1 MKKLL
6 SVLICVLLG
15 VTSVFAYDAEAT
27 VYATLSLYTQPQ
39 GSGYVKTEKTALADF
54 SDYLLWSVES
64 SSVNNSAYNK
74 QSKSSPWLGG
84 SVSAT
89 ATVTLYGYTKRN
101 EGYDFEGWSSDG
113 ISPDEGKGTDKGN
126 NVYLYQYTKSHT
138 HQTSWV
144 LGIAGNASS
153 SETFTESLYALYKP
167 IISIDNEATWQRNK
181 KIIIT
186 KPATESAN
194 VNAKIYL
201 YNATGYDYTTSGS
214 SNITFTP
221 DKASPATSGKD
232 IVSLTIKAEAAAQ
245 SGEKATITFTSTN
258 NGGTATIE
266 VEVETESVIT
276 FNPPTIADVQYTT
289 TQSNVGGGT
298 QTLNSTKDPYTVICT
313 TQAQKFFT
321 LEANAG
327 TTNYRFYRWVITNPA
342 NDTRY
347 VYDNPYT
354 YGDEGE
360 LKHGDQVTAEFIHKD
375 YAQFLVI
382 NDNSDSVRFNNLQV
396 ACDYAATRKN
406 KNVIVYTSG
415 RMMPGTY
422 TIPANVTLLV
432 PGDNTNTIKNNGLD
446 DNDYIVSGNSFND
459 SDVNSKRQLI
469 RYLTLDD
476 NTTINVNGNICVYA
490 KLSKTQGSNGAPIT
504 YGQLNMGNNCQIT
517 LNGGARL
524 SAYGFITGNP
534 TTSSVVVEAGARM
547 YETFQIRDWRGGM
560 ATLGMLGN
568 KNKVFVLGQYYLQ
581 NVETKLRVKYGAEVY
596 LTTAVDMSLGAPIF
610 NEPFIVPDEDSYT
623 SGLFRIGQNA
633 YIDRY
638 YDSTADRVNYTVVGT
653 NSTPSTIKMGNIV
666 LNTGMAIADKI
677 NSAAFVLPINMNMDI
692 MLTNA
697 KISSLYDVA
706 LMAGATITI
715 DKNSELIVD
724 NNSSIYIYDKDQHGN
739 YFMFGSN
746 VPLVPVIFTTP
757 NGTTV
762 KRTVESL
769 SDATINVNG
778 RVTVNGGL
786 YTTASGANITSSE
799 GGGMVYFAKKVDNKN
814 TYQAKQSDNQIE
826 GYISIPVTNAQLY
839 NADGTYSAGS
849 AATQGDRY
857 IYYKDIDGGKWT
869 KPKAAITNPTL
880 PELLITMP
888 TVNSESDELVCTLTK
903 PDEVREYQLADFN
916 VSSNNSQFTIGTV
929 RLEGNKLYIPITY
942 TAKHEHGEYSA
953 TITVANTASAVVTLS
968 ESINIS
974 ATEDYTPIFT
984 TAESCNIASTIGV
997 PQPASFPITPAAD
1010 NVTTLLNDPKMQ
1022 WSKEIVYVSGDNS
1035 VFSFDFGTDANYLS
1049 QAKVTFTP
1057 KTNVASTAKLRL
1069 TATCSYVAAGQ
1080 EPLTL
1085 TKEIPLNGTSS
1096 LNPNNLAFV
1105 DPMPTTFVGMT
1116 DIPLFAN
1123 MGNHANAPT
1132 QITITPNNIISYSG
1146 DGSIEQPYVINALA
1160 AGEVT
1165 ITATQVETPSCEGAN
1180 ISTTIQVLPAVQW
1193 NWDILY
1199 YGATHTN
1206 PITTS
1211 AADWTLEVAPD
1222 NDELCNEYVQLH
1234 LVDGQYQATI
1244 LNSPTLADGTAK
1256 FIYTVNGETLEFTST
1271 LSGLRHISACVDN
1284 QSRFEAMYLTADNTT
1299 FNAGTFTFSSTTT
1312 TDSKVTLQFVGMPK
1326 TISFIPN
1333 GVNKWNVEESANT
1346 QDWTPVAT
1354 WTNYAN
1360 NQQVVLNLL
1369 PTTRY
1374 VRISYGAGSDSQG
1387 TLQNICIQKLD
1398 VTTANSKIYLPIPGN
1413 QTIVF
1418 THTGDAISTQPGE
1431 LTINSSTTQVFG
1443 GYSQTSVNISAT
1455 SAGTYTFTATQGTA
1469 NEVVTVVAYDFPQG
1483 LPIKTTE
1490 WTEDAKDKYYFY
1502 TTETQFAAWNE
1513 NNQRIILQNPAADEA
1528 RSITFAFE
1536 GAPSIISFE
1545 YSQNIVS
1552 SEWTLKESVNGI
1564 DWVTATG
1571 NRTVSGTSF
1580 LQELQYT
1587 TRYVRLQHKG
1597 SWEETYISNLIIE
1610 GYPKVL
1616 INPEELV
1623 INEGTKTGTF
1633 TITAINLQN
1642 ITLELNSADFTL
1654 SDNDLTSGEYPLA
1667 LGVNKVGDI
1676 TITVTWV
1683 GSSIVN
1689 EGLVTLKNKDGGA
1702 VLGYVKLLGAKSS
1715 ITLEDADKTGIWT
1728 GVPDGKHADSPIQ
1741 QTYTLQGSHF
1751 AEYDYQPVDVTNA
1764 FMQTQTGEALFDYL
1778 FIYGET
1784 TTTDASTTIKTPT
1797 AEQGSNAK
1805 TPYYIYKK
1813 GANGVSYE
1821 FVEAVENANS
1831 STKTQLNFED
1841 AATTTDDKGVTYY
1854 SIRPLPSKEQ
1864 LSIYMTGFCP
1874 YATTG
1879 CTKYDE
1885 GVWYIQGN
1893 AGQHV
1898 HLYLEDCHIYS
1909 RNKTELGHPFQGREG
1924 SFFTEGYVRGS
1935 GAVFVFESQSLIEDD
1950 IENATPFE
1958 VTVHTR
1964 GNNMLKSNYGSF
1976 FGLMGMRAFQV
1987 SSPIQVHLKTDKY
2000 EPASK
2005 VTLNFDDVW
2014 QKANTGNAMVD
2025 YERTNGFLSLQK
2037 QVNNAPSIDLGN
2049 KYTTVNF
2056 RGGRVEL
2063 QNAQIVSPNYKTTL
2077 AISHRSGEMGGVGLG
2092 IKLAYGIGTDA
2103 VEGTVNFY
2111 DGTTTVLPMY
2121 VNEAYRA
2128 YYLMDTKTELD
2139 GEGNEVTTELTT
2151 TSCLRCPDKTY
2162 VYGGSHGMLRACN
2175 SVTSKGG
2182 APTDGPAGKPLGKY
2196 EYNLVLDGETPDVI
2210 QTNGLATINNYPNS
2224 QLATYHQN
2232 APGYENQRYGMESVA
2247 PDKDNKLY
2255 FWVPADYGY
2264 DVKPEE
2270 DKLLTTWKACMTEIA
2285 ATYLGKSA
2293 AIGGDV
2299 AILSDEEV
2307 KYLLYCKLD
2316 KGISDVITAT
2326 GTVEA
2331 EVWEDD
2337 NEDGIVDDGEVKVK
2351 EIEGYTYAAPVK
2363 DPSSQLDETYFTIN
2377 PSYVGQEYE
2386 NQVTNE
2392 GGYSIT
2398 DRVYYITTALADT
2411 WMNFTMPFDV
2421 ENIYIVE
2428 TFSESVLED
2437 LYITSNY
2444 DTEKVLEF
2452 QAKQNADFAAFFAMA
2467 MALGSDKAFEKIF
2480 EDYKDWAYYKDSQ
2493 EQEINGNNQIL
2504 YTGVREDYDLRG
2516 WYPLEHFDGTNFMTA
2531 QYYLYKNMGDWTL
2544 NNAPAPEDQNV
2555 FTTQWQVVPKT
2566 QKVLMEKGE
2575 VYSMMFPYCT
2585 GCDDRGWDYWSGK
2598 FLIFES
2604 TKAGVSTPHEIAG
2617 KSALEN
2623 EFTKKPSAGNT
2634 AYLTGN
2640 HTFAHASTESSDV
2653 YTYVSELANE
2663 RYEVNQKQSSDIG
2676 GGAVDAYPNITPTTS
2691 FMVANI
2697 TPHNNMPAVR
2707 ITRDGK
2713 ITYGG
2718 GANPDD
2724 NPDDGTLTG
2733 GHMPTIG
2740 AGNALFITSV
2750 SGGINISV
2758 AQPQYVRVISTTGST
2773 IFNGYITTST
2783 NVQLPVDGVY
2793 VIAGETEVHKIFY

>member
-1 MKKLL
+1 MFNRFFNFLL
-6 SVLICVLLG
+6 CNHLKGLTLILFVAYFSPISAAPTG
-15 VTSVFAYDAEAT
+15 YAHTSAKAT
-27 VYATLSLYTQPQ
+27 VSPT
-39 GSGYVKTEKTALADF
+39 GSGLVYVSYGETKDANART
-54 SDYLLWSVES
+54 YNES
-64 SSVNNSAYNK
+64 SSDSYQTDRQKWYSEPTFTYYFYAKPNS
-74 QSKSSPWLGG
+74 
-84 SVSAT
+84 
-89 ATVTLYGYTKRN
+89 
-101 EGYDFEGWSSDG
+101 GYDFEKWVAENNTTKANVVDFSEG
-113 ISPDEGKGTDKGN
+113 IKCTKDDLDKE
-126 NVYLYQYTKSHT
+126 KSI
-138 HQTSWV
+138 SR
-144 LGIAGNASS
+144 IAI
-153 SETFTESLYALYKP
+153 FKP
-167 IISIDNEATWQRNK
+167 IISIDNESTWQNEK
-181 KIIIT
+181 TITIT
-186 KPATESAN
+186 KRATESAS
-194 VNAKIYL
+194 VTSTIYL
-201 YNATGYDYTTSGS
+201 YNATGYTISNSTGS
-214 SNITFTP
+214 QNITFTP
-221 DKASPATSGKD
+221 DKTTPLTSGADQVK
-232 IVSLTIKAEAAAQ
+232 ITITAAAAAQ
-245 SGEKATITFTSTN
+245 SGETATITFTSTN
-258 NGGTATIE
+258 NGGTATIN
-266 VEVETESVIT
+266 VEVETEAIIT
-276 FNPPTIADVQYTT
+276 FNPPKVVGAQYTT
-289 TQSNVGGGT
+289 TQTNAAGNVHTLTSTSDSYPVTCYT
-298 QTLNSTKDPYTVICT
+298 QDE
-313 TQAQKFFT
+313 KFFT
-321 LEANAG
+321 LHATAPTG
-327 TTNYRFYRWVITNPA
+327 YRFYRWVITNGSNAP
-342 NDTRY
+342 RY
-347 VYDNPYT
+347 VYDNPYS

-360 LKHGDQVTAEFIHKD
+360 LKHGDEVTVEYISSD

-382 NDNSDSVRFNNLQV
+382 NNNSENVLFNNLQV
-396 ACDYAATRKN
+396 ACDYATTVNN

-415 RMMPGTY
+415 RMMPGEY
-422 TIPANVTLLV
+422 TIPAGVTLLV
-432 PGDNTNTIKNNGLD
+432 PGDGGNNYTIRNDGL
-446 DNDYIVSGNSFND
+446 VE
-459 SDVNSKRQLI
+459 SDF
-469 RYLTLDD
+469 LTFSSEADFLAARKQDKCLSLDD
-476 NTTINVNGNICVYA
+476 NTTINVNGNICVFA
-490 KLSKTQGSNGAPIT
+490 KLSGSMGSNAAPVI
-504 YGQLNMGNNCQIT
+504 YGRLDMRDNCHII

-524 SAYGFITGNP
+524 SAFGFITGNP
-534 TTSSVVVEAGARM
+534 TTSSIIAKAGSVVYEA
-547 YETFQIRDWRGGM
+547 FQLRDWRGGM
-560 ATLGMLGN
+560 ATLSMLN
-568 KNKVFVLGQYYLQ
+568 NSQDVLPIGQYYIQ
-581 NVETKLRVKYGAEVY
+581 NIETKLQLQYGARENITM
-596 LTTAVDMSLGAPIF
+596 LADMSMGKVLANQPLIAYDEYSSPTGTMFRLGKGCSL
-610 NEPFIVPDEDSYT
+610 EK
-623 SGLFRIGQNA
+623 
-633 YIDRY
+633 Y
-638 YDSTADRVNYTVVGT
+638 YDPLLDRLHMDIVGVDKGATASIENIEFTTSFGVG
-653 NSTPSTIKMGNIV
+653 I
-666 LNTGMAIADKI
+666 NTSDY
-677 NSAAFVLPINMNMDI
+677 VLPFNMNMDI
-692 MLTNA
+692 AINNA
-697 KISSLYDVA
+697 VVSTKYDVA
-706 LMAGATITI
+706 LLAGAT
-715 DKNSELIVD
+715 L
-724 NNSSIYIYDKDQHGN
+724 YIASDASVIIKTNAFVYDKDQHGD
-739 YFMFGSN
+739 YFGASN
-746 VPLVPVIFTTP
+746 SPLLPVYFSPTK
-757 NGTTV
+757 V
-762 KRTVESL
+762 KTRTAGEL
-769 SDATINVNG
+769 TDTKIDVNG
-778 RVTVNGGL
+778 LITIEGGF
-786 YTTASGANITSSE
+786 YTTSSGADITSSE
-799 GGGMVYFAKKVDNKN
+799 GGGQVYFVKKGTKPN
-814 TYQAKQSDNQIE
+814 TYQVKQKYNDNSIE
-826 GYISIPVTNAQLY
+826 GYITIPVTNAQLH
-839 NADGTYSAGS
+839 NADGSYSAGND
-849 AATQGDRY
+849 AADGDRY
-857 IYYKDIDGGKWT
+857 IYYTDVDGGKWT
-869 KPKAAITNPTL
+869 KPRAAITNPTL

-1049 QAKVTFTP
+1049 QAAVTFTP
-1057 KTNVASTAKLRL
+1057 KTANSSTATLRL
-1069 TATCSYVAAGQ
+1069 IATCSYVPAGQ
-1080 EPLTL
+1080 EPLTV

-1146 DGSIEQPYVINALA
+1146 NGSIEQPYVINALA

-1165 ITATQVETPSCEGAN
+1165 ITATQLETPSCEGAN

-1211 AADWTLEVAPD
+1211 AADWTLELAPD
-1222 NDELCNEYVQLH
+1222 NAELCNEYVQLSK
-1234 LVDGQYQATI
+1234 VDGQYQATI

-1271 LSGLRHISACVDN
+1271 LSGLRHISACVDK

-1312 TDSKVTLQFVGMPK
+1312 TDSKVTLQFVGIPK
-1326 TISFIPN
+1326 TMSFTPN
-1333 GVNKWNVEESANT
+1333 GTNKWNIEESANT
-1346 QDWTPVAT
+1346 QDWNRVVAWTEYADNQPV
-1354 WTNYAN
+1354 
-1360 NQQVVLNLL
+1360 VVNLL

-1387 TLQNICIQKLD
+1387 TLQNICLEKLD
-1398 VTTANSKIYLPIPGN
+1398 LTTTASKIYLPIPGEK
-1413 QTIVF
+1413 TVVF
-1418 THTGDAISTQPGE
+1418 THTESSIDLQLDGLTQKTVSTA
-1431 LTINSSTTQVFG
+1431 TFD
-1443 GYSQTSVNISAT
+1443 GYSQTTVTISAT
-1455 SAGTYTFTATQGTA
+1455 AEANYTLTATQGTTT
-1469 NEVVTVVAYDFPQG
+1469 ETVTVVAYNFPQG

-1490 WTEDAKDKYYFY
+1490 WTDAAKEKYHFY

-1552 SEWTLKESVNGI
+1552 SEWTLEESVNGI
-1564 DWVTATG
+1564 DDWKPATG
-1571 NRTVSGTSF
+1571 VRTVNGNTF

-1813 GANGVSYE
+1813 GTDGVSYT

-1831 STKTQLNFED
+1831 ANKTQLNFDD
-1841 AATTTDDKGVTYY
+1841 AATTTDDKGFTYY
-1854 SIRPLPSKEQ
+1854 SIRPLPGKEQ

-1879 CTKYDE
+1879 YTKYDE

-2037 QVNNAPSIDLGN
+2037 QVNNAPSIDMGN

-2103 VEGTVNFY
+2103 VGGTVNFY

-2182 APTDGPAGKPLGKY
+2182 APTDGVTGNPLGKY

-2210 QTNGLATINNYPNS
+2210 KSNGLATINNFP
-2224 QLATYHQN
+2224 QTALASYYQT
-2232 APGYENQRYGMESVA
+2232 APGYENQTYGMNSVA

-2255 FWVPADYGY
+2255 FWIPADKGY
-2264 DVKPEE
+2264 DVTPEE
-2270 DKLLTTWKACMTEIA
+2270 DKQLSTWRACMTHMS
-2285 ATYLGKSA
+2285 ATYLGKTA
-2293 AIGGDV
+2293 AIGGN
-2299 AILSDEEV
+2299 ITIQPDEEV

-2316 KGISDVITAT
+2316 QNISDVITET
-2326 GTVEA
+2326 GQVEA
-2331 EVWEDD
+2331 EVWEDS
-2337 NEDGIVDDGEVKVK
+2337 NEDGVVDDGELVIKTV
-2351 EIEGYTYAAPVK
+2351 EGITYSAPVK
-2363 DPSSQLDETYFTIN
+2363 DPTSGQLDETYFSIR
-2377 PSYVGQEYE
+2377 PSLVGEEYE
-2386 NQVTNE
+2386 NEVENTDD
-2392 GGYSIT
+2392 YSIV
-2398 DRVYYITTALADT
+2398 DRVYYITTAMADT
-2411 WMNFTMPFDV
+2411 WMNFAMPFDV
-2421 ENIYIVE
+2421 ENIYVVE
-2428 TFSESVLED
+2428 TFAESELETLFAKTYNMEEVLA
-2437 LYITSNY
+2437 
-2444 DTEKVLEF
+2444 F
-2452 QAKQNADFAAFFAMA
+2452 QAKHNADFAAFFAMA
-2467 MALGSDKAFEKIF
+2467 MALGSDKDFHAIYN
-2480 EDYKDWAYYKDSQ
+2480 DYIDWAYYKDSQ
-2493 EQEINGNNQIL
+2493 EQEVNGSNKTL
-2504 YTGVREDYDLRG
+2504 YTGAREDYNLRG
-2516 WYPLEHFDGTNFMTA
+2516 WYPLEHFDGTNYMTA
-2531 QYYLYKNMGDWTL
+2531 QYYLYKNTADWTL
-2544 NNAPAPEDQNV
+2544 EHAPSTDNQNV
-2555 FTTQWQVVPKT
+2555 FTTHWEIVPK
-2566 QKVLMEKGE
+2566 KAVGKALLEKGE
-2575 VYSMMFPYCT
+2575 VYSMIFPYCM
-2585 GCDDRGWDYWSGK
+2585 GCVEREWDYWSGK
-2598 FLIFES
+2598 YIIFES
-2604 TKAGVSTPHEIAG
+2604 TKGSVTNPHVISG

-2623 EFTKKPSAGNT
+2623 EFTKQPVLQNT

-2640 HTFAHASTESSDV
+2640 KTFAHASSESSDI
-2653 YTYVSELANE
+2653 YTYLPEIFNE
-2663 RYEVNQKQSSDIG
+2663 SYLLNQQQSSDIQG
-2676 GGAVDAYPNITPTTS
+2676 GGVEAYPLIYPTTS
-2691 FMVANI
+2691 FLVTNI
-2697 TPHNNMPAVR
+2697 PKPQGMPAHS
-2707 ITRDGK
+2707 ITRDGNVK
-2713 ITYGG
+2713 YSS
-2718 GANPDD
+2718 NND
-2724 NPDDGTLTG
+2724 NPEDDTITG
-2733 GHMPTIG
+2733 GHVPTIN
-2740 AGNALFITSV
+2740 GNNELYITAID
-2750 SGGINISV
+2750 GGINIAVV
-2758 AQPQYVRVISTTGST
+2758 APQYVRVLTATGAI
-2773 IFNGYITTST
+2773 IFNGYITTAADV
-2783 NVQLPVDGVY
+2783 NLPTQGIY
-2793 VIAGETEVHKIFY
+2793 VISGENESQKIFY

>member
-1 MKKLL
+1 MKNMFNRFFNFLL
-6 SVLICVLLG
+6 CNHLKGLTLILFVAYFSPISAAPTG
-15 VTSVFAYDAEAT
+15 YAHTSANAT
-27 VYATLSLYTQPQ
+27 VSPT
-39 GSGYVKTEKTALADF
+39 GSGLVYVSYGETKDANARTYE
-54 SDYLLWSVES
+54 ES
-64 SSVNNSAYNK
+64 SSDYYQTESKQWYSEPTYTYYFYAKPNS
-74 QSKSSPWLGG
+74 
-84 SVSAT
+84 
-89 ATVTLYGYTKRN
+89 
-101 EGYDFEGWSSDG
+101 GYDFEKWVAENNTTKANVVDFSEVIKCTKDDLNKEKS
-113 ISPDEGKGTDKGN
+113 ISR
-126 NVYLYQYTKSHT
+126 
-138 HQTSWV
+138 
-144 LGIAGNASS
+144 IAI
-153 SETFTESLYALYKP
+153 FKP

-186 KPATESAN
+186 KPTAESAN
-194 VNAKIYL
+194 VTAKIYL
-201 YNATGYDYTTSGS
+201 YNATGYNYTFAGS

-232 IVSLTIKAEAAAQ
+232 IVTLTILADYEAQ

-276 FNPPTIADVQYTT
+276 FNPPTIADVEYTT

-298 QTLNSTKDPYTVICT
+298 QTLKSTSDSYQVTCI

-327 TTNYRFYRWVITNPA
+327 TTDYRFYRWVITNPA

-375 YAQFLVI
+375 YAQFLVV
-382 NDNSDSVRFNNLQV
+382 NNSSENIFFNNLQE
-396 ACDYAATRKN
+396 ACNYAATVNN

-446 DNDYIVSGNSFND
+446 ENDYIVSGNSFND
-459 SDVNSKRQLI
+459 TEANSKRQLI

-490 KLSKTQGSNGAPIT
+490 KLSKTQGSNGAPLT
-504 YGQLNMGNNCQIT
+504 YGQLNMGDNCQII
-517 LNGGARL
+517 LNAGARL

-560 ATLGMLGN
+560 ATLSMLSDTY
-568 KNKVFVLGQYYLQ
+568 KVFVLGQYYLQ

-596 LTTAVDMSLGAPIF
+596 LSTAVDMSLGAPIF
-610 NEPFIVPDEDSYT
+610 NEPFIVPDENNYT

-666 LNTGMAIADKI
+666 LNTGMVIADKI
-677 NSAAFVLPINMNMDI
+677 NSDAFVLPINMNMDI

-724 NNSSIYIYDKDQHGN
+724 NNSNIYIYDKDQHGD

-762 KRTVESL
+762 KRTAESL

-786 YTTASGANITSSE
+786 YTTTSGANITSSE

-814 TYQAKQSDNQIE
+814 TYQAKQSDNQID

-888 TVNSESDELVCTLTK
+888 TVNSVLDELECTLTK
-903 PDEVREYQLADFN
+903 PDDVRDYQLGDFN
-916 VSSNNSQFTIGTV
+916 ISSNNSQFTIGTV

-997 PQPASFPITPAAD
+997 PQPALFPITPAAD

-1049 QAKVTFTP
+1049 QAAVTFTP
-1057 KTNVASTAKLRL
+1057 KTTNSSTATLRL
-1069 TATCSYVAAGQ
+1069 IATCSYVPEGQ
-1080 EPLTL
+1080 EPLTV

-1146 DGSIEQPYVINALA
+1146 NGSIEQPYVINALA

-1165 ITATQVETPSCEGAN
+1165 ITATQVETPSCDGAN

-1211 AADWTLEVAPD
+1211 AADWTLELAPD
-1222 NDELCNEYVQLH
+1222 NDELCNEYVQLNM
-1234 LVDGQYQATI
+1234 VDGQYQATI

-1387 TLQNICIQKLD
+1387 TLQNICLEKLD
-1398 VTTANSKIYLPIPGN
+1398 LTTTASKIYLPIPGEK
-1413 QTIVF
+1413 TVVF
-1418 THTGDAISTQPGE
+1418 THTESSIDLQLDGLTQKTVSTAT
-1431 LTINSSTTQVFG
+1431 LD
-1443 GYSQTSVNISAT
+1443 GYSQTTVTFSAT
-1455 SAGTYTFTATQGTA
+1455 AEANYTLTATQGTTT
-1469 NEVVTVVAYDFPQG
+1469 ETVTVVAYDFPQG
-1483 LPIKTTE
+1483 LPIKTAE
-1490 WTEDAKDKYYFY
+1490 WTDAAKEKYHFY

-1552 SEWTLKESVNGI
+1552 SEWTLKERVNGI
-1564 DWVTATG
+1564 DDWKPATG
-1571 NRTVSGTSF
+1571 VRTVNENTF

-1587 TRYVRLQHKG
+1587 TRYVHLQHKG

-1633 TITAINLQN
+1633 TITAINLQD

-1715 ITLEDADKTGIWT
+1715 ITLQDANKTGIWT

-1813 GANGVSYE
+1813 GTDGVSYT

-1831 STKTQLNFED
+1831 ANKTQLNFDD
-1841 AATTTDDKGVTYY
+1841 AATTTDDKGFTYY
-1854 SIRPLPSKEQ
+1854 SIRPLPGKEQ

-1879 CTKYDE
+1879 YTKYDE

-1935 GAVFVFESQSLIEDD
+1935 GAVFVFESQSLITDD

-2103 VEGTVNFY
+2103 VGGTVNFY

-2182 APTDGPAGKPLGKY
+2182 APTDSLTGNPLGKY
-2196 EYNLVLDGETPDVI
+2196 EYKLVLDGATPDVLNS
-2210 QTNGLATINNYPNS
+2210 NGLATINNFPQS
-2224 QLATYHQN
+2224 TLASYYLT
-2232 APGYENQRYGMESVA
+2232 APGYENQTYGMNSVA

-2255 FWVPADYGY
+2255 FWIPADKGY
-2264 DVKPEE
+2264 DVTPEE
-2270 DKLLTTWKACMTEIA
+2270 DKQLSTWRACMTHIS
-2285 ATYLGKSA
+2285 ATYLGKTA
-2293 AIGGDV
+2293 AIGGN
-2299 AILSDEEV
+2299 ITIQPDEEV

-2316 KGISDVITAT
+2316 QDISDVITET

-2331 EVWEDD
+2331 EVWEDR
-2337 NEDGIVDDGEVKVK
+2337 NEDGIVDEGELVIKPV
-2351 EIEGYTYAAPVK
+2351 EGIVYSAPVK
-2363 DPSSQLDETYFTIN
+2363 DPSGQMGETYFNIRPTL
-2377 PSYVGQEYE
+2377 VGEECENEVENTDEYS
-2386 NQVTNE
+2386 VV
-2392 GGYSIT
+2392 
-2398 DRVYYITTALADT
+2398 DRVYYITTAMADT

-2421 ENIYIVE
+2421 ENIYVVE
-2428 TFSESVLED
+2428 TFAESELET
-2437 LYITSNY
+2437 LFRTNY
-2444 DTEKVLEF
+2444 DTEEVLEF
-2452 QAKQNADFAAFFAMA
+2452 QAKHNADFAAFFAMA
-2467 MALGSDKAFEKIF
+2467 MALGSDKDFHAIYN
-2480 EDYKDWAYYKDSQ
+2480 DYIDWAYYKDSQ
-2493 EQEINGNNQIL
+2493 EQEVNGSNKTL
-2504 YTGVREDYDLRG
+2504 YTGAREDYNLRG
-2516 WYPLEHFDGTNFMTA
+2516 WYPLEHFDGTNYMTA
-2531 QYYLYKNMGDWTL
+2531 QYYLYKNTADWSL
-2544 NNAPAPEDQNV
+2544 QAAPSDMDQNV
-2555 FTTQWQVVPKT
+2555 FTTHWEIVPK
-2566 QKVLMEKGE
+2566 KAVGKALLEKGE
-2575 VYSMMFPYCT
+2575 VYSMIFPYCM
-2585 GCDDRGWDYWSGK
+2585 GCNDRDWDYWSGK
-2598 FLIFES
+2598 YIIFES
-2604 TKAGVSTPHEIAG
+2604 TKGSVTNPHVISG

-2623 EFTKKPSAGNT
+2623 EFTKQPVLQNT

-2640 HTFAHASTESSDV
+2640 KTFAHASSESSDI
-2653 YTYVSELANE
+2653 YTYLPEIFNE
-2663 RYEVNQKQSSDIG
+2663 SYLLNQKQSSDIQG
-2676 GGAVDAYPNITPTTS
+2676 GGVEAYPLIYPTTS
-2691 FMVANI
+2691 FLVTNL
-2697 TPHNNMPAVR
+2697 PKPQGMPAHS
-2707 ITRDGK
+2707 ITRDGNVK
-2713 ITYGG
+2713 YSS
-2718 GANPDD
+2718 NND
-2724 NPDDGTLTG
+2724 NPEDDTITG
-2733 GHMPTIG
+2733 GHVPTIN
-2740 AGNALFITSV
+2740 GNNELYITAID
-2750 SGGINISV
+2750 GGINIAVV
-2758 AQPQYVRVISTTGST
+2758 APQYVRVLTATGAI
-2773 IFNGYITTST
+2773 IFNGYITTAADV
-2783 NVQLPVDGVY
+2783 NLPTQGIY
-2793 VIAGETEVHKIFY
+2793 VISGENESQKIFY

>member
-39 GSGYVKTEKTALADF
+39 GSGYVKTEKTALTDF

-64 SSVNNSAYNK
+64 SSVNNSAYDK
-74 QSKSSPWLGG
+74 QSKSSSSLSG

-113 ISPDEGKGTDKGN
+113 ISPDKGKGTDKGN

-138 HQTSWV
+138 HKTSWA
-144 LGIAGNASS
+144 LWIPGESS
-153 SETFTESLYALYKP
+153 SSATFTESLYALYKP

-186 KPATESAN
+186 KPTAESAN
-194 VNAKIYL
+194 VTAKIYL
-201 YNATGYDYTTSGS
+201 YNATDYNYTFDGS

-232 IVSLTIKAEAAAQ
+232 IVTLTIKAEAAAQ

-266 VEVETESVIT
+266 VEVETETVIT

-289 TQSNVGGGT
+289 TQSNVGGGI
-298 QTLNSTKDPYTVICT
+298 QTLNSTSAPYSVTCI

-327 TTNYRFYRWVITNPA
+327 TTDYRFYRWVITNPA

-375 YAQFLVI
+375 YAQFLVV
-382 NDNSDSVRFNNLQV
+382 NNSSENIFFNNLQE
-396 ACDYAATRKN
+396 ACNYAATVNN

-446 DNDYIVSGNSFND
+446 ENDYIVSGNSFND
-459 SDVNSKRQLI
+459 TEANSKRQLI

-490 KLSKTQGSNGAPIT
+490 KLSKTQGSNGAPLT
-504 YGQLNMGNNCQIT
+504 YGQLNMGDNCQII
-517 LNGGARL
+517 LNAGARL

-560 ATLGMLGN
+560 ATLSMLSN
-568 KNKVFVLGQYYLQ
+568 TYKVFVLGQYYLQ

-596 LTTAVDMSLGAPIF
+596 LSTAVDMSLGAPIF
-610 NEPFIVPDEDSYT
+610 NEPFIVPDENNYT

-666 LNTGMAIADKI
+666 LNTGMVIADKI
-677 NSAAFVLPINMNMDI
+677 NSDAFVLPINMNMDI

-724 NNSSIYIYDKDQHGN
+724 NNSNIYIYDKDQHGD

-762 KRTVESL
+762 KRTAESL

-786 YTTASGANITSSE
+786 YTTTSGANITSSE

-814 TYQAKQSDNQIE
+814 TYQAKQSDNQID

-849 AATQGDRY
+849 AARQGDRY

-888 TVNSESDELVCTLTK
+888 TVNSVLDELECTLTK
-903 PDEVREYQLADFN
+903 PDDVRDYQLGDFN
-916 VSSNNSQFTIGTV
+916 ISSNNSQFTIGTV

-953 TITVANTASAVVTLS
+953 TITVSNTASAVVTLS

-997 PQPASFPITPAAD
+997 PQPALFPITPAAD

-1049 QAKVTFTP
+1049 QAAVTFTP
-1057 KTNVASTAKLRL
+1057 KTTNSSTATLRL
-1069 TATCSYVAAGQ
+1069 IATCSYVPAGQ
-1080 EPLTL
+1080 EPLTV

-1096 LNPNNLAFV
+1096 LNQNNLAFV

-1146 DGSIEQPYVINALA
+1146 NGSIEQPYVINALA

-1165 ITATQVETPSCEGAN
+1165 ITATQVETPSCDGAN

-1211 AADWTLEVAPD
+1211 AADWTLELAPD
-1222 NDELCNEYVQLH
+1222 NDELCNEYVQLNM
-1234 LVDGQYQATI
+1234 VDGQYQATI

-1387 TLQNICIQKLD
+1387 TLQNICLEKLD
-1398 VTTANSKIYLPIPGN
+1398 LTTTASKIYLPIPGEK
-1413 QTIVF
+1413 TVVF
-1418 THTGDAISTQPGE
+1418 THTESSIDLQLDGLTQKTVSTAT
-1431 LTINSSTTQVFG
+1431 LD
-1443 GYSQTSVNISAT
+1443 GYSQTTVTFSAT
-1455 SAGTYTFTATQGTA
+1455 AEANYTLTATQGTTT
-1469 NEVVTVVAYDFPQG
+1469 ETVTVVAYDFPQG
-1483 LPIKTTE
+1483 LPIKTAE
-1490 WTEDAKDKYYFY
+1490 WTDAAKEKYHFY

-1552 SEWTLKESVNGI
+1552 SEWTLEESVNGI
-1564 DWVTATG
+1564 DDWKPATG
-1571 NRTVSGTSF
+1571 VRTVNGNTF
-1580 LQELQYT
+1580 LQKLQYT
-1587 TRYVRLQHKG
+1587 TRYVCLQHKG

-1633 TITAINLQN
+1633 TITAINLQD

-1715 ITLEDADKTGIWT
+1715 ITLQDADKTGIWT

-1813 GANGVSYE
+1813 GTDGVSYT

-1831 STKTQLNFED
+1831 ANKTQLNFDD
-1841 AATTTDDKGVTYY
+1841 AATTTDDKGFTYY
-1854 SIRPLPSKEQ
+1854 SIRPLPGKEQ

-1879 CTKYDE
+1879 YTKYDE

-1935 GAVFVFESQSLIEDD
+1935 GAVFVFESQSLITDD

-2103 VEGTVNFY
+2103 VGGTVKFY

-2182 APTDGPAGKPLGKY
+2182 APTDGLTGNPLGKY
-2196 EYNLVLDGETPDVI
+2196 EYKLVLDGATPDVLNS
-2210 QTNGLATINNYPNS
+2210 NGLATINNFPQS
-2224 QLATYHQN
+2224 TLASYYLT
-2232 APGYENQRYGMESVA
+2232 APGYENQTYGMNSVA

-2255 FWVPADYGY
+2255 FWIPADKGY
-2264 DVKPEE
+2264 DVTPEE
-2270 DKLLTTWKACMTEIA
+2270 DKQLSTWRACMTHIS
-2285 ATYLGKSA
+2285 ATYLGKTA
-2293 AIGGDV
+2293 AIGGN
-2299 AILSDEEV
+2299 ITIQPDEEV

-2316 KGISDVITAT
+2316 QDISDVITET

-2331 EVWEDD
+2331 EVWEDR
-2337 NEDGIVDDGEVKVK
+2337 NEDGIVDEGELVIKPV
-2351 EIEGYTYAAPVK
+2351 EGIVYSAPVK
-2363 DPSSQLDETYFTIN
+2363 DPSGQMGETYFNIRPTL
-2377 PSYVGQEYE
+2377 VGEECENEVENTDEYS
-2386 NQVTNE
+2386 VV
-2392 GGYSIT
+2392 
-2398 DRVYYITTALADT
+2398 DRVYYITTAMADT

-2421 ENIYIVE
+2421 ENIYVVE
-2428 TFSESVLED
+2428 TFAESELET
-2437 LYITSNY
+2437 LFGTNY
-2444 DTEKVLEF
+2444 DTEEVLEF
-2452 QAKQNADFAAFFAMA
+2452 QAKHNADFAAFFAMA
-2467 MALGSDKAFEKIF
+2467 MALGSDKDFHAIYN
-2480 EDYKDWAYYKDSQ
+2480 DYIDWAYYKDSQ
-2493 EQEINGNNQIL
+2493 EQEVNGSNKTL
-2504 YTGVREDYDLRG
+2504 YTGAREDYNLRG
-2516 WYPLEHFDGTNFMTA
+2516 WYPLEHFDGTNYMTA
-2531 QYYLYKNMGDWTL
+2531 QYYLYKNTADWSL
-2544 NNAPAPEDQNV
+2544 QAAPSDMDQNV
-2555 FTTQWQVVPKT
+2555 FTTHWEIVPK
-2566 QKVLMEKGE
+2566 KAVGKALLEKGE
-2575 VYSMMFPYCT
+2575 VYSMIFPYCM
-2585 GCDDRGWDYWSGK
+2585 GCNDRDWDYWSGK
-2598 FLIFES
+2598 YIIFES
-2604 TKAGVSTPHEIAG
+2604 TKGSVTNPHVISG

-2623 EFTKKPSAGNT
+2623 EFTKQPVLQKT

-2640 HTFAHASTESSDV
+2640 KTFAHASSESSDI
-2653 YTYVSELANE
+2653 YTYLPEIFNE
-2663 RYEVNQKQSSDIG
+2663 SYLLNQKQSSDIQG
-2676 GGAVDAYPNITPTTS
+2676 GGVEAYPLIYPTTS
-2691 FMVANI
+2691 FLVTNL
-2697 TPHNNMPAVR
+2697 PKPQGMPAHS
-2707 ITRDGK
+2707 ITRDGNVK
-2713 ITYGG
+2713 YSS
-2718 GANPDD
+2718 NND
-2724 NPDDGTLTG
+2724 NPEDDTITG
-2733 GHMPTIG
+2733 GHVPTIN
-2740 AGNALFITSV
+2740 GNNELYITAID
-2750 SGGINISV
+2750 GGINIAVV
-2758 AQPQYVRVISTTGST
+2758 APQYVRVLTATGAI
-2773 IFNGYITTST
+2773 IFNGYITTAADV
-2783 NVQLPVDGVY
+2783 NLPTQGIY
-2793 VIAGETEVHKIFY
+2793 VISGENESQKIFY

>member
-15 VTSVFAYDAEAT
+15 VTNVFAYDAEAT

-39 GSGYVKTEKTALADF
+39 GSGYVKTEKTALTDF

-64 SSVNNSAYNK
+64 SSVNNSAYDK
-74 QSKSSPWLGG
+74 QSKKGDSFSG

-101 EGYDFEGWSSDG
+101 IGYDFAGWSSDG
-113 ISPDEGKGTDKGN
+113 ITADKGKGAEKGN
-126 NVYLYQYTKSHT
+126 NVYMYEYTKFHK
-138 HQTSWV
+138 HETSWFFWAE
-144 LGIAGNASS
+144 LGGTSS

-186 KPATESAN
+186 KPTAESAN
-194 VNAKIYL
+194 VTAKIYL
-201 YNATGYDYTTSGS
+201 YNATGYDYTPAGS

-232 IVSLTIKAEAAAQ
+232 IVTLTIKAEAAAQ

-298 QTLNSTKDPYTVICT
+298 QTLNSTSAPYSVTCI

-327 TTNYRFYRWVITNPA
+327 TTDYRFYRWVITNPA

-375 YAQFLVI
+375 YAQFLVV
-382 NDNSDSVRFNNLQV
+382 NNSSENIFFNNLQE
-396 ACDYAATRKN
+396 ACNYAATVNN

-415 RMMPGTY
+415 RVIPGTY

-432 PGDNTNTIKNNGLD
+432 PGDDKNTIKNNGLEET
-446 DNDYIVSGNSFND
+446 DYAE
-459 SDVNSKRQLI
+459 SDAISKTPKK
-469 RYLTLDD
+469 YLTLD
-476 NTTINVNGNICVYA
+476 NGTQITVRGNLCIYAVLSSKMVYNSSP
-490 KLSKTQGSNGAPIT
+490 LT
-504 YGQLNMGNNCQIT
+504 YGQINMGEDCHIY
-517 LNGGARL
+517 LESGAHL
-524 SAYGFITGNP
+524 SAYGYITGNP
-534 TTSSVVVEAGARM
+534 ATSSITARPGSSVYEA
-547 YETFQIRDWRGGM
+547 FQVRDWRGGN
-560 ATLGMLGN
+560 ATISMLN
-568 KNKVFVLGQYYLQ
+568 NTQKVFPVGQYYVQ
-581 NVETKLRVKYGAEVY
+581 NIETKLRLESGATEY
-596 LTTAVDMSLGAPIF
+596 LSFGVVMSVGEIF
-610 NEPFIVPDEDSYT
+610 ANTPFVVNHSSSKT
-623 SGLFRIGQNA
+623 GLFKLGDNNS
-633 YIDRY
+633 YLEKY
-638 YDSTADRVNYTVVGT
+638 YDKATDRMKYDIVGT
-653 NSTPSTIKMGNIV
+653 TDE
-666 LNTGMAIADKI
+666 AIAQLANIKI
-677 NSAAFVLPINMNMDI
+677 DVDAGLAGAIMGLDDIDSKGYVLPINMNMDVHLENI
-692 MLTNA
+692 T
-697 KISSLYDVA
+697 IETLYDVA
-706 LMAGATITI
+706 FLAGSTLNI
-715 DKNSELIVD
+715 DDKSELII
-724 NNSSIYIYDKDQHGN
+724 NSNANIYIYDKEQHSSC
-739 YFMFGSN
+739 YFGQYN
-746 VPLVPVIFTTP
+746 DPLLSVHFSPTKIKT
-757 NGTTV
+757 
-762 KRTVESL
+762 RTVEEL
-769 SDATINVNG
+769 TDARFDVNG
-778 RVTVNGGL
+778 LITVNGGL
-786 YTTASGANITSSE
+786 YTTASGANITSSK

-814 TYQAKQSDNQIE
+814 TYQVKQSNNEIE
-826 GYISIPVTNAQLY
+826 SYIPISVTNAQLY

-888 TVNSESDELVCTLTK
+888 TVNSVLDELECTLTK

-916 VSSNNSQFTIGTV
+916 VSSNNPQFTIGTV

-997 PQPASFPITPAAD
+997 PQPALFPITPAAD

-1049 QAKVTFTP
+1049 QAAVTFTP
-1057 KTNVASTAKLRL
+1057 KTTNSSTATLRL
-1069 TATCSYVAAGQ
+1069 IATCSYVPAGQ
-1080 EPLTL
+1080 EPLTV

-1146 DGSIEQPYVINALA
+1146 NGSIEQPYVINALA

-1211 AADWTLEVAPD
+1211 AADWTLELAPD
-1222 NDELCNEYVQLH
+1222 NDELCNEYVQLNM
-1234 LVDGQYQATI
+1234 VDGQYQATI

-1387 TLQNICIQKLD
+1387 TLQNICLEKLD
-1398 VTTANSKIYLPIPGN
+1398 LTTTASKIYLPIPGEK
-1413 QTIVF
+1413 TVVF
-1418 THTGDAISTQPGE
+1418 THTESSIDLQLEGLTQKTVSTAT
-1431 LTINSSTTQVFG
+1431 LD
-1443 GYSQTSVNISAT
+1443 GYSQTTVTFSAT
-1455 SAGTYTFTATQGTA
+1455 AEANYTLTATQGTTT
-1469 NEVVTVVAYDFPQG
+1469 ETVTVVAYDFPQG
-1483 LPIKTTE
+1483 LPIKTAE
-1490 WTEDAKDKYYFY
+1490 WTDAAKEKYHFY
-1502 TTETQFAAWNE
+1502 TTETQFAAWDE

-1552 SEWTLKESVNGI
+1552 SEWTLEESVNGI
-1564 DWVTATG
+1564 DDWKPVTG
-1571 NRTVSGTSF
+1571 VRTVNENTF

-1715 ITLEDADKTGIWT
+1715 ITLQDADKTGIWT

-1813 GANGVSYE
+1813 GTDGVSYT

-1831 STKTQLNFED
+1831 ANKTKLNFDD
-1841 AATTTDDKGVTYY
+1841 AATTTDDKGFTYY
-1854 SIRPLPSKEQ
+1854 SIRPLPGKEQ

-1874 YATTG
+1874 YATSG
-1879 CTKYDE
+1879 YTKYDE

-1935 GAVFVFESQSLIEDD
+1935 GAVFVFESQSLITDD

-2103 VEGTVNFY
+2103 VGGTVNFY

-2182 APTDGPAGKPLGKY
+2182 APTDGVTGNPLGKY
-2196 EYNLVLDGETPDVI
+2196 EYNLVLEGETPDVI
-2210 QTNGLATINNYPNS
+2210 KSNGLATINNFP
-2224 QLATYHQN
+2224 QTALASYYQT
-2232 APGYENQRYGMESVA
+2232 APGYENQTYGMNSVA

-2255 FWVPADYGY
+2255 FWIPADKGY
-2264 DVKPEE
+2264 DVTPEE
-2270 DKLLTTWKACMTEIA
+2270 DKQLSTWRACMTHMS
-2285 ATYLGKSA
+2285 ATYLGKTA
-2293 AIGGDV
+2293 AIGGN
-2299 AILSDEEV
+2299 ITIQPDEEV

-2316 KGISDVITAT
+2316 QNISDVITET
-2326 GTVEA
+2326 GQVEA
-2331 EVWEDD
+2331 EVWEDK
-2337 NEDGIVDDGEVKVK
+2337 NEDGVVDEGELVIKTV
-2351 EIEGYTYAAPVK
+2351 EGITYSAPVK
-2363 DPSSQLDETYFTIN
+2363 DPTSGQLDETYFSIR
-2377 PSYVGQEYE
+2377 PSLVGEEYE
-2386 NQVTNE
+2386 NEVENTDD
-2392 GGYSIT
+2392 YSIV
-2398 DRVYYITTALADT
+2398 DRVYYITTAMADT

-2421 ENIYIVE
+2421 ENIYVVE
-2428 TFSESVLED
+2428 TFAESELET
-2437 LYITSNY
+2437 LFRTNY
-2444 DTEKVLEF
+2444 DTEEVLEF
-2452 QAKQNADFAAFFAMA
+2452 QAKHNADFAAFFAMA
-2467 MALGSDKAFEKIF
+2467 MALGSDKDFHTIYN
-2480 EDYKDWAYYKDSQ
+2480 DYIDWAYYKDSQ
-2493 EQEINGNNQIL
+2493 EQEVNGSNKTL
-2504 YTGVREDYDLRG
+2504 YTGAREDYNLRG
-2516 WYPLEHFDGTNFMTA
+2516 WYPLEHFDGTNYMTA
-2531 QYYLYKNMGDWTL
+2531 QYYLYKNTADWTL
-2544 NNAPAPEDQNV
+2544 EHAPSTDNQNV
-2555 FTTQWQVVPKT
+2555 FTTHWEIVPK
-2566 QKVLMEKGE
+2566 KAVGKALLEKGE
-2575 VYSMMFPYCT
+2575 VYSMIFPYCM
-2585 GCDDRGWDYWSGK
+2585 GCVEREWDYWSGK
-2598 FLIFES
+2598 YIIFES
-2604 TKAGVSTPHEIAG
+2604 TKGSVTNPHVISG

-2623 EFTKKPSAGNT
+2623 EFTKQPVLQNT

-2640 HTFAHASTESSDV
+2640 KTFAHASSESSDI
-2653 YTYVSELANE
+2653 YTYLPEIFNE
-2663 RYEVNQKQSSDIG
+2663 SYLLNQKQSSDIQG
-2676 GGAVDAYPNITPTTS
+2676 GGVEAYPLIYPTTS
-2691 FMVANI
+2691 FLVTNL
-2697 TPHNNMPAVR
+2697 PKPQGMPAHS
-2707 ITRDGK
+2707 ITRDGNVK
-2713 ITYGG
+2713 YSS
-2718 GANPDD
+2718 NND
-2724 NPDDGTLTG
+2724 NPEDGTITG
-2733 GHMPTIG
+2733 GHVPTING
-2740 AGNALFITSV
+2740 KNELYITAID
-2750 SGGINISV
+2750 GGINIAVV
-2758 AQPQYVRVISTTGST
+2758 APQYVRVLTATGAI
-2773 IFNGYITTST
+2773 IFNGYITTAADV
-2783 NVQLPVDGVY
+2783 NLPTQGIY
-2793 VIAGETEVHKIFY
+2793 VISGENESQKIFY

>member
-6 SVLICVLLG
+6 SIVICVLLSTAIILADDAIT
-15 VTSVFAYDAEAT
+15 VTPAVNPANSGIAYVDAHDYKNGNNAGFVSREDTDGFTTTAQIAYSNSASWRGYGKDLPALADLKAENPILGYTFSHWEGPDTYTYTSWWNTYTQSISYTPNKSTAQMQVDFGRTGRDSKASVTITANFRPVISIENATNWVSEKSITITKPKDESESTTITINLCNAEGYKYEKSGSQNVTIATDKSPSITGTDVVKLTIIAEAT
-27 VYATLSLYTQPQ
+27 AQN
-39 GSGYVKTEKTALADF
+39 GE
-54 SDYLLWSVES
+54 
-64 SSVNNSAYNK
+64 
-74 QSKSSPWLGG
+74 
-84 SVSAT
+84 T
-89 ATVTLYGYTKRN
+89 AT
-101 EGYDFEGWSSDG
+101 
-113 ISPDEGKGTDKGN
+113 
-126 NVYLYQYTKSHT
+126 
-138 HQTSWV
+138 
-144 LGIAGNASS
+144 
-153 SETFTESLYALYKP
+153 
-167 IISIDNEATWQRNK
+167 II
-181 KIIIT
+181 
-186 KPATESAN
+186 
-194 VNAKIYL
+194 
-201 YNATGYDYTTSGS
+201 
-214 SNITFTP
+214 
-221 DKASPATSGKD
+221 
-232 IVSLTIKAEAAAQ
+232 
-245 SGEKATITFTSTN
+245 FTSTN
-258 NGGTATIE
+258 NGGKATIN
-266 VEVETESVIT
+266 VNVETEAEVT
-276 FNPPTIADVQYTT
+276 FNAPKEDGVKYIA
-289 TQSNVGGGT
+289 
-298 QTLNSTKDPYTVICT
+298 
-313 TQAQKFFT
+313 TQASTSIYTLTKQGGNEVVQMTNETEKAFK
-321 LEANAG
+321 LEATG
-327 TTNYRFYRWVITNPA
+327 TTDYRFYRWLIEN
-342 NDTRY
+342 NGNHRY
-347 VYDNPYT
+347 IYSTPYNYT
-354 YGDEGE
+354 ASN
-360 LKHGDQVTAEFIHKD
+360 GDQVTAEFIHKD
-375 YAQFLVI
+375 YAQFLVV
-382 NDNSDSVRFNNLQV
+382 NNSSENIFFNNLQE
-396 ACDYAATRKN
+396 ACNYAATVNN

-415 RMMPGTY
+415 RVMPGTY

-446 DNDYIVSGNSFND
+446 ETDYAE
-459 SDVNSKRQLI
+459 SDAISKTPKK
-469 RYLTLDD
+469 YLTLD
-476 NTTINVNGNICVYA
+476 NGTQITVRGNLCIYA
-490 KLSKTQGSNGAPIT
+490 VLSSKMAYNSSPLT
-504 YGQLNMGNNCQIT
+504 YGQVNMGEDCHIY
-517 LNGGARL
+517 LESGAHL
-524 SAYGFITGNP
+524 SAYGYITGNP
-534 TTSSVVVEAGARM
+534 ATSSITARPGSSVYEA
-547 YETFQIRDWRGGM
+547 FQVRDWRGGN
-560 ATLGMLGN
+560 ATISMLN
-568 KNKVFVLGQYYLQ
+568 NTQKVFPVGQYYVQ
-581 NVETKLRVKYGAEVY
+581 NIETKLRLESGATEY
-596 LTTAVDMSLGAPIF
+596 LSFGVAMSVGKIF
-610 NEPFIVPDEDSYT
+610 ANTPFVVNHSSSKT
-623 SGLFRIGQNA
+623 GLFKLGDNNS
-633 YIDRY
+633 YLEKY
-638 YDSTADRVNYTVVGT
+638 YDKATDRMKYDIVGT
-653 NSTPSTIKMGNIV
+653 TDE
-666 LNTGMAIADKI
+666 AIAQLANIKI
-677 NSAAFVLPINMNMDI
+677 DVDAGLAGAIMGLDDIDSKGYVLPINMNMDVHLENI
-692 MLTNA
+692 T
-697 KISSLYDVA
+697 IETLYDVA
-706 LMAGATITI
+706 FLAGSTLNI
-715 DKNSELIVD
+715 DDKSELII
-724 NNSSIYIYDKDQHGN
+724 NSNANIYIYDKEQHSSC
-739 YFMFGSN
+739 YFGQYN
-746 VPLVPVIFTTP
+746 DPLLSVHFSPTKIKT
-757 NGTTV
+757 
-762 KRTVESL
+762 RTVEEL
-769 SDATINVNG
+769 TDARFDVNG
-778 RVTVNGGL
+778 LITVNGGL
-786 YTTASGANITSSE
+786 YTTSSGGDITSSK
-799 GGGMVYFAKKVDNKN
+799 GGGQVHFVKEGTKTS
-814 TYQAKQSDNQIE
+814 TYQVHQTGNDIDSYVSVPI
-826 GYISIPVTNAQLY
+826 TNAQLH
-839 NADGTYSAGS
+839 NADGSYSAGND
-849 AATQGDRY
+849 AADGDRY
-857 IYYKDIDGGKWT
+857 IYYTDVDGGKWT
-869 KPKAAITNPTL
+869 KPRAAIPSYQL
-880 PELLITMP
+880 PELTITLP
-888 TVNSESDELVCTLTK
+888 TTPSVSDNLVCKLTK
-903 PDEVREYQLADFN
+903 PDGVRNYELTDLDITSDNSNFVIDKENVILTNDQL
-916 VSSNNSQFTIGTV
+916 T
-929 RLEGNKLYIPITY
+929 IPIIYNSKQEHGNY
-942 TAKHEHGEYSA
+942 TANI
-953 TITVANTASAVVTLS
+953 TIKNTQDAAVTLNT
-968 ESINIS
+968 SIAIV
-974 ATEDYTPIFT
+974 AKEDYTPSFT
-984 TAESCNIASTIGV
+984 TESSCEITSYVGTPNPKT
-997 PQPASFPITPAAD
+997 FPITPTTG
-1010 NVTTLLNDPKMQ
+1010 NVTTLLGDNKIQ
-1022 WSKEIVYVSGDNS
+1022 WSKEIVDVSGDNS

-1049 QAKVTFTP
+1049 QAAVTFTP
-1057 KTNVASTAKLRL
+1057 KTANSSTATLRL
-1069 TATCSYVAAGQ
+1069 IATCSYVPAGQ
-1080 EPLTL
+1080 EPLTV

-1146 DGSIEQPYVINALA
+1146 NGSIEQPYVINALA

-1211 AADWTLEVAPD
+1211 AADWTLELAPD
-1222 NDELCNEYVQLH
+1222 NDELCNEYVQLNM
-1234 LVDGQYQATI
+1234 VDGQYQVTI
-1244 LNSPTLADGTAK
+1244 INSPTLEDCTAK
-1256 FIYTVNGETLEFTST
+1256 FIYTVNGEELHFTST
-1271 LSGLRHISACVDN
+1271 LSGLRHITACVDD

-1326 TISFIPN
+1326 TISFTPN

-1418 THTGDAISTQPGE
+1418 THTGDAITMQHEG
-1431 LTINSSTTQVFG
+1431 LTVNSSTTQVFG

-1455 SAGTYTFTATQGTA
+1455 SAGTYTFTATQGAA

-1483 LPIKTTE
+1483 LPIKTAE

-1587 TRYVRLQHKG
+1587 TRYVHLQHKG

-1683 GSSIVN
+1683 GTSIVN
-1689 EGLVTLKNKDGGA
+1689 EGLVTIKNKDGGA
-1702 VLGYVKLLGAKSS
+1702 ILGYVKLLGAKSA
-1715 ITLEDADKTGIWT
+1715 ITKGDASQTGIWT
-1728 GVPDGKHADSPIQ
+1728 GVPNGKYDEAPTKT
-1741 QTYTLQGSHF
+1741 TYTLQGGHF
-1751 AEYDYQPVDVTNA
+1751 AAYEYQPVDVTNA
-1764 FMQTQTGEALFDYL
+1764 FMNTTNGEALFDYL

-1784 TTTDASTTIKTPT
+1784 TTTDGAATIAIPT
-1797 AEQGSNAK
+1797 SEKGSNAK

-1935 GAVFVFESQSLIEDD
+1935 GAVFVFESQTLISDD
-1950 IENATPFE
+1950 IENAEPFE
-1958 VTVHTR
+1958 VTIHTR

-2005 VTLNFDDVW
+2005 VTLNFDDIW
-2014 QKANTGNAMVD
+2014 QKMNTGNSIVD

-2544 NNAPAPEDQNV
+2544 SNAPAPENQNV

-2585 GCDDRGWDYWSGK
+2585 GCDERGWDYWSGK

-2623 EFTKKPSAGNT
+2623 EFAKKPSAGNT

-2783 NVQLPVDGVY
+2783 NVQLPMDGVY

>member
-6 SVLICVLLG
+6 SVLICVLLSTAIILADDAITVTPAVSPANSGTACVDAHDYQNDNTDG
-15 VTSVFAYDAEAT
+15 VVLRQDEIGFTTTAQTAYSNSREGWDTQWYPYKGKDMPALADLKAENPILGYTFSHWEGPDTYTYTYWRNTYTQSISYTPNKSTAQMQVDFGRTGRDSQASVTITANFRPVISIENATNWVSEKSITITKPKDESESTTITINLCNAEGYKYEKSGSQNVTIATDKSPSITGTDVVKLTIIAEAT
-27 VYATLSLYTQPQ
+27 AQN
-39 GSGYVKTEKTALADF
+39 GE
-54 SDYLLWSVES
+54 
-64 SSVNNSAYNK
+64 
-74 QSKSSPWLGG
+74 
-84 SVSAT
+84 T
-89 ATVTLYGYTKRN
+89 AT
-101 EGYDFEGWSSDG
+101 
-113 ISPDEGKGTDKGN
+113 
-126 NVYLYQYTKSHT
+126 
-138 HQTSWV
+138 
-144 LGIAGNASS
+144 
-153 SETFTESLYALYKP
+153 
-167 IISIDNEATWQRNK
+167 II
-181 KIIIT
+181 
-186 KPATESAN
+186 
-194 VNAKIYL
+194 
-201 YNATGYDYTTSGS
+201 
-214 SNITFTP
+214 
-221 DKASPATSGKD
+221 
-232 IVSLTIKAEAAAQ
+232 
-245 SGEKATITFTSTN
+245 FTSTN
-258 NGGTATIE
+258 NGGKATIN
-266 VEVETESVIT
+266 VNVETEAEVT
-276 FNPPTIADVQYTT
+276 FNAPKEDGVKYIA
-289 TQSNVGGGT
+289 
-298 QTLNSTKDPYTVICT
+298 
-313 TQAQKFFT
+313 TQASTSIYTLTKQGGNEVVQMTNETEKAFK
-321 LEANAG
+321 LEATG
-327 TTNYRFYRWVITNPA
+327 TTDYRFYRWLIEN
-342 NDTRY
+342 NGNHRY
-347 VYDNPYT
+347 IYSTPYNYT
-354 YGDEGE
+354 ASNGD
-360 LKHGDQVTAEFIHKD
+360 KVTAEYISND
-375 YAQFLVI
+375 YARFLVI
-382 NDNSDSVRFNNLQV
+382 NNNSDSVYFDNLQV
-396 ACDYAATRKN
+396 ACDYATTVNN

-415 RMMPGTY
+415 RVMPGTY
-422 TIPANVTLLV
+422 TISANVTLLV
-432 PGDNTNTIKNNGLD
+432 PGDSTNTIKNNGLEET
-446 DNDYIVSGNSFND
+446 DYAE
-459 SDVNSKRQLI
+459 SDAISKTPKK
-469 RYLTLDD
+469 YLTLD
-476 NTTINVNGNICVYA
+476 NGTQITVRGNLCIYA
-490 KLSKTQGSNGAPIT
+490 VLSSKMAYNSSPLT
-504 YGQLNMGNNCQIT
+504 YGQVNMGEDCHIY
-517 LNGGARL
+517 LESGAHL
-524 SAYGFITGNP
+524 SAYGYITGNP
-534 TTSSVVVEAGARM
+534 ATSSITARPGSSVYEA
-547 YETFQIRDWRGGM
+547 FQVRDWRGGN
-560 ATLGMLGN
+560 ATISMLN
-568 KNKVFVLGQYYLQ
+568 NTQKVFPVGQYYVQ
-581 NVETKLRVKYGAEVY
+581 NIETKLRLESGATEY
-596 LTTAVDMSLGAPIF
+596 LSFGVAMRVGKIF
-610 NEPFIVPDEDSYT
+610 ANTPFVVNHSSSKT
-623 SGLFRIGQNA
+623 GLFKLGDNNS
-633 YIDRY
+633 YLEKY
-638 YDSTADRVNYTVVGT
+638 YDKATDRMKYDIVGT
-653 NSTPSTIKMGNIV
+653 TDE
-666 LNTGMAIADKI
+666 AIAQLANIKI
-677 NSAAFVLPINMNMDI
+677 DVDAGLAGAFMGLDDIDSKGYVLPINMNMDVHLENI
-692 MLTNA
+692 T
-697 KISSLYDVA
+697 IETLYDVA
-706 LMAGATITI
+706 FLAGSTLNI
-715 DKNSELIVD
+715 DDKSELII
-724 NNSSIYIYDKDQHGN
+724 NSNANIYIYDKEQHSSC
-739 YFMFGSN
+739 YFGQYN
-746 VPLVPVIFTTP
+746 DPLLSVHFSPTKIKT
-757 NGTTV
+757 
-762 KRTVESL
+762 RTIDEL
-769 SDATINVNG
+769 TDATINVNG

-786 YTTASGANITSSE
+786 YTTASGANITSSK

-814 TYQAKQSDNQIE
+814 THQVKQSNNEIE
-826 GYISIPVTNAQLY
+826 SYISIPVTNAQLY

-1049 QAKVTFTP
+1049 QAAVTFTP
-1057 KTNVASTAKLRL
+1057 KTTNSSTATLRL
-1069 TATCSYVAAGQ
+1069 IATCSYVPAGQ
-1080 EPLTL
+1080 EPLTV

-1146 DGSIEQPYVINALA
+1146 NGSIEQPYVINALA

-1211 AADWTLEVAPD
+1211 AADWTLELAPD
-1222 NDELCNEYVQLH
+1222 NDELCNEYVQLNM
-1234 LVDGQYQATI
+1234 VDGQYQATI

-1387 TLQNICIQKLD
+1387 TLQNICLEKLD
-1398 VTTANSKIYLPIPGN
+1398 LTTTASKIYLPIPGEK
-1413 QTIVF
+1413 TVVF
-1418 THTGDAISTQPGE
+1418 THTESSIDLQLDGLTQKTVSTA
-1431 LTINSSTTQVFG
+1431 TFD
-1443 GYSQTSVNISAT
+1443 GYSQTTVTISAT
-1455 SAGTYTFTATQGTA
+1455 AEANYTLTATQGTTT
-1469 NEVVTVVAYDFPQG
+1469 ETVTVVAYNFPQG
-1483 LPIKTTE
+1483 LPIKTAE
-1490 WTEDAKDKYYFY
+1490 WTDAAKEKYHFY

-1513 NNQRIILQNPAADEA
+1513 NNQRIILQNPAANEA

-1552 SEWTLKESVNGI
+1552 SEWTLEESVNGI
-1564 DWVTATG
+1564 DDWKPATG
-1571 NRTVSGTSF
+1571 VRTVNGNTF

-1676 TITVTWV
+1676 AITVTWV

-1813 GANGVSYE
+1813 GTDGVSYT

-1831 STKTQLNFED
+1831 ANKTQLNFDD
-1841 AATTTDDKGVTYY
+1841 AATTTDDKGFTYY
-1854 SIRPLPSKEQ
+1854 SIRPLPGKEQ

-1879 CTKYDE
+1879 YTKYDE

-2103 VEGTVNFY
+2103 VGGTVNFY

-2182 APTDGPAGKPLGKY
+2182 APTDGVTGNPLGKY

-2210 QTNGLATINNYPNS
+2210 KSNGLATINNFP
-2224 QLATYHQN
+2224 QTALASYYQT
-2232 APGYENQRYGMESVA
+2232 APGYENQTYGMNSVA

-2255 FWVPADYGY
+2255 FWIPADKGY
-2264 DVKPEE
+2264 DVTPEE
-2270 DKLLTTWKACMTEIA
+2270 DKQLSTWRACMTHMS
-2285 ATYLGKSA
+2285 ATYLGKTA
-2293 AIGGDV
+2293 AIGGN
-2299 AILSDEEV
+2299 ITIQPDEEV

-2316 KGISDVITAT
+2316 QNISDVITET
-2326 GTVEA
+2326 GQVEA
-2331 EVWEDD
+2331 EVWEDK
-2337 NEDGIVDDGEVKVK
+2337 NEDGVVDEGELVIKTV
-2351 EIEGYTYAAPVK
+2351 EGITYSAPVK
-2363 DPSSQLDETYFTIN
+2363 DPTSGQLDETYFSIR
-2377 PSYVGQEYE
+2377 PSLVGEEYE
-2386 NQVTNE
+2386 NEVENTDD
-2392 GGYSIT
+2392 YSIV
-2398 DRVYYITTALADT
+2398 DRVYYITTAMADT
-2411 WMNFTMPFDV
+2411 WMNFAMPFDV
-2421 ENIYIVE
+2421 ENIYVVE
-2428 TFSESVLED
+2428 TFAESELETLFAKTYNMEEVLA
-2437 LYITSNY
+2437 
-2444 DTEKVLEF
+2444 F
-2452 QAKQNADFAAFFAMA
+2452 QAKHNADFAAFFAMA
-2467 MALGSDKAFEKIF
+2467 MALGSDKDFHAIYN
-2480 EDYKDWAYYKDSQ
+2480 DYIDWAYYKDSQ
-2493 EQEINGNNQIL
+2493 EQEVNGSNKTL
-2504 YTGVREDYDLRG
+2504 YTGAREDYNLRG
-2516 WYPLEHFDGTNFMTA
+2516 WYPLEHFDGTNYMTA
-2531 QYYLYKNMGDWTL
+2531 QYYLYKNTADWTL
-2544 NNAPAPEDQNV
+2544 EHAPSTDNQNV
-2555 FTTQWQVVPKT
+2555 FTTHWEIVPK
-2566 QKVLMEKGE
+2566 KAVGKALLEKGE
-2575 VYSMMFPYCT
+2575 VYSMIFPYCM
-2585 GCDDRGWDYWSGK
+2585 GCVEEREWDYWSGK
-2598 FLIFES
+2598 YIIFES
-2604 TKAGVSTPHEIAG
+2604 TKGSVTNPHVISG

-2623 EFTKKPSAGNT
+2623 EFTKQPVSQNT

-2640 HTFAHASTESSDV
+2640 KTFAHASSESSDI
-2653 YTYVSELANE
+2653 YTYLPEIFNE
-2663 RYEVNQKQSSDIG
+2663 SYLLNQQQSSDIQG
-2676 GGAVDAYPNITPTTS
+2676 GGVEAYPLIYPTTS
-2691 FMVANI
+2691 FLVTNI
-2697 TPHNNMPAVR
+2697 LKPQGMPAHS
-2707 ITRDGK
+2707 ITRDGNVK
-2713 ITYGG
+2713 YSS
-2718 GANPDD
+2718 NND
-2724 NPDDGTLTG
+2724 NPEDDTITG
-2733 GHMPTIG
+2733 GHVPTIN
-2740 AGNALFITSV
+2740 GNNELYITAID
-2750 SGGINISV
+2750 GGINIAVV
-2758 AQPQYVRVISTTGST
+2758 APQYVRVLTATGAI
-2773 IFNGYITTST
+2773 IFNGYITTAADV
-2783 NVQLPVDGVY
+2783 NLPTQGIY
-2793 VIAGETEVHKIFY
+2793 VISGENESQKIFY